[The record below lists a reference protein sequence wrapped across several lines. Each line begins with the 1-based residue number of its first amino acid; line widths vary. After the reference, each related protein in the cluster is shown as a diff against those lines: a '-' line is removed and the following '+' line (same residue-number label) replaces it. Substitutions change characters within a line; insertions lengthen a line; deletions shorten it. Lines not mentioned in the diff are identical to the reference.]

1 MWVYN
6 ILNYKF
12 LCQCWQEVSSILK
25 TCIIYIGIPASPNW
39 TAFFCLNNALNY
51 RCLLKDLS
59 WSYFTFIRLHAP
71 FYGCLRFLLFWQKW
85 HLTLIVKL
93 KRKKG
98 RNLKQPEKDTFL
110 KLSKSDPGDL
120 WPMIHL
126 IRVVR
131 HDLTNKITEN
141 KERPKYT
148 CDQKILTKGELQ
160 SNIQDQ

>member
-1 MWVYN
+1 MKW
-6 ILNYKF
+6 L
-12 LCQCWQEVSSILK
+12 QCWRHVSYIYRH
-25 TCIIYIGIPASPNW
+25 TCLSKLNSLH
-39 TAFFCLNNALNY
+39 FFLNNALNY
-51 RCLLKDLS
+51 NCLLKDLS

-141 KERPKYT
+141 KERPRR
-148 CDQKILTKGELQ
+148 LVTKRY
-160 SNIQDQ
+160 